1 MGILDLLMFALC
13 ARALSFYYSYYT
25 NYYALFFSTL
35 LVIMLYIFMRFYI
48 YTLMVTFDLKF
59 FQILKNAAIFTLLGF
74 GRNFLLF
81 CGCIMLV
88 LFTIWLINMN
98 RKAERCSLER
108 SKAIKQRVHDQNSAE
123 RKNWLQ
129 ANLELHAQNELL
141 RNENE
146 QYKKTLAMAGVEDVA
161 EFRKWMEGR
170 K

>member
-1 MGILDLLMFALC
+1 MDTITITAQQAAERLLSIRCAFIL
-13 ARALSFYYSYYT
+13 
-25 NYYALFFSTL
+25 
-35 LVIMLYIFMRFYI
+35 
-48 YTLMVTFDLKF
+48 
-59 FQILKNAAIFTLLGF
+59 F
-74 GRNFLLF
+74 GL
-81 CGCIMLV
+81 IAV
-88 LFTIWLINMN
+88 LFTIWLINTN

-141 RNENE
+141 RSENE